1 MKDMGIVL
9 GNEEQAKPIIIGKDT
24 VYVHTDI
31 EKVEG
36 IDEMTGE
43 PIKGLYRYHEI
54 QYTLEEY
61 EELKKTNPDMNV
73 E

>member
-1 MKDMGIVL
+1 MIDKGIVL

-24 VYVHTDI
+24 VYIHTDI

-36 IDEMTGE
+36 INETTGE
-43 PIKGLYRYHEI
+43 PIEGLYQYHEI

-61 EELKKTNPDMNV
+61 EELKKNNPDMNV
-73 E
+73 G

>member
-9 GNEEQAKPIIIGKDT
+9 GNEEQAKPVIIGKDT

-43 PIKGLYRYHEI
+43 PIEGLYRYHEI

-61 EELKKTNPDMNV
+61 EKFIKDNPPKD
-73 E
+73 